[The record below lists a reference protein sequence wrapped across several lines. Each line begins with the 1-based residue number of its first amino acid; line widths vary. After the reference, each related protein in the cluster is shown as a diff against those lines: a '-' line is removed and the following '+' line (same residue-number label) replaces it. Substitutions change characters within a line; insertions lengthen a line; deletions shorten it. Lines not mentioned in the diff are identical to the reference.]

1 MVDFKLTDD
10 GDLELQAFGERSQE
24 DIWGRAYPV
33 ICQTMLNTPRDS
45 EGELIESGKEM
56 IRKAVQAEKERLTGK
71 KKRKLADTE
80 LGRSV
85 QSQMDAPAALVNRY
99 VKQIAAE
106 VLKKSPTSG
115 RKQ

>member
-1 MVDFKLTDD
+1 
-10 GDLELQAFGERSQE
+10 
-24 DIWGRAYPV
+24 
-33 ICQTMLNTPRDS
+33 
-45 EGELIESGKEM
+45 
-56 IRKAVQAEKERLTGK
+56 
-71 KKRKLADTE
+71 
-80 LGRSV
+80 V